1 LRGKFAAAIAPLA
14 EAPESFFLL
23 STGGSGK
30 QRSTCLAR
38 KVDTRF
44 KASSRFILSCWQAIM
59 QSARCALIGLTCCFP
74 FVLDTART
82 GVEQLLVSSAV
93 DQALDKID
101 LTPVRGAKVQ
111 LEEKYLDCVDKN
123 YVIVSLEQ
131 RLMANGA
138 TLVAKPEEADVIMHV
153 VSGGV
158 GTDRQEKFL
167 GISEIPLPPPS
178 PIMIPQ
184 MSIFSRS
191 RANGT
196 AKLRVIAFD
205 AKNRQP
211 VINGTAV
218 LARSDYKSWKG
229 FGAGPVESG
238 SVPTEIAAAT
248 KATTSLSNEAI
259 MATKNQSPLR

>member
-1 LRGKFAAAIAPLA
+1 MSIPF
-14 EAPESFFLL
+14 
-23 STGGSGK
+23 
-30 QRSTCLAR
+30 
-38 KVDTRF
+38 
-44 KASSRFILSCWQAIM
+44 
-59 QSARCALIGLTCCFP
+59 RCALALVCLFP
-74 FVLDTART
+74 FVQGCATNRESETART

-101 LTPVRGAKVQ
+101 LSAVRGAKVQ

-138 TLVAKPEEADVIMHV
+138 TLVAKPEDADVIMHV
-153 VSGGV
+153 VSGAV
-158 GTDRQEKFL
+158 GTDRQEKFF

-184 MSIFSRS
+184 VSLFSRT

-196 AKLRVIAFD
+196 AKLRVVAFD
-205 AKNRQP
+205 AKSRRP
-211 VINGTAV
+211 VISGDAV

-229 FGAGPVESG
+229 FGAGPMETG

-248 KATTSLSNEAI
+248 KPKTTLVNDTITAAKSQ
-259 MATKNQSPLR
+259 TPLR

>member
-1 LRGKFAAAIAPLA
+1 MQSPLRVAIWLTCVLPLA
-14 EAPESFFLL
+14 AGCATNKES
-23 STGGSGK
+23 
-30 QRSTCLAR
+30 
-38 KVDTRF
+38 
-44 KASSRFILSCWQAIM
+44 
-59 QSARCALIGLTCCFP
+59 
-74 FVLDTART
+74 DTART

-131 RLMANGA
+131 RLMANGS

-158 GTDRQEKFL
+158 GTDRQEKFV

-184 MSIFSRS
+184 MSLYSRV

-196 AKLRVIAFD
+196 AKLRVVAFD
-205 AKNRQP
+205 AKTRQP
-211 VINGTAV
+211 VLQGGAV
-218 LARSDYKSWKG
+218 LARSDFKSWKG

-248 KATTSLSNEAI
+248 RPTTPLTNPTI
-259 MATKNQSPLR
+259 MATKAQAALK

>member
-1 LRGKFAAAIAPLA
+1 MSITFRWV
-14 EAPESFFLL
+14 L
-23 STGGSGK
+23 SL
-30 QRSTCLAR
+30 TCLFP
-38 KVDTRF
+38 VV
-44 KASSRFILSCWQAIM
+44 LG
-59 QSARCALIGLTCCFP
+59 CATNRETE
-74 FVLDTART
+74 TART

-101 LTPVRGAKVQ
+101 LTPVRGAKVH

-131 RLMANGA
+131 RLMSTGA
-138 TLVAKPEEADVIMHV
+138 TLVGKPEDADVIMHV

-158 GTDRQEKFL
+158 GTDRQEKFI

-184 MSIFSRS
+184 VSLFSRT

-196 AKLRVIAFD
+196 AKLRVVAFD
-205 AKNRQP
+205 AKSRQA
-211 VINGTAV
+211 VINGNAV

-229 FGAGPVESG
+229 FGAGPMETG

-248 KATTSLSNEAI
+248 KPKTTLANDAI
-259 MATKNQSPLR
+259 MATKSQTPLR

>member
-1 LRGKFAAAIAPLA
+1 MSIACRWA
-14 EAPESFFLL
+14 L
-23 STGGSGK
+23 SL
-30 QRSTCLAR
+30 TCL
-38 KVDTRF
+38 
-44 KASSRFILSCWQAIM
+44 
-59 QSARCALIGLTCCFP
+59 FP
-74 FVLDTART
+74 FVLGCATNRETETART

-101 LTPVRGAKVQ
+101 FTPVRGAKVQ

-131 RLMANGA
+131 RLLANGS
-138 TLVAKPEEADVIMHV
+138 TLVTKPEDADVIMHV
-153 VSGGV
+153 VSGAV
-158 GTDRQEKFL
+158 GTDRQEKFF

-184 MSIFSRS
+184 VSLFSRT

-196 AKLRVIAFD
+196 AKLRVVAFD
-205 AKNRQP
+205 AKTRQA
-211 VINGTAV
+211 VINGNAV

-229 FGAGPVESG
+229 FGAGPMETG

-248 KATTSLSNEAI
+248 KPKTTMTQDAI
-259 MATKNQSPLR
+259 MATKSQTPLR